1 MPDGAPLGTTAI
13 ALLLAG
19 GFAAGVVNSMA
30 GGGSL
35 LTVPLLVT
43 LGLPGTTANA
53 TNRIAVL
60 VQSIVGAW
68 RFRAEGVPGERG
80 ATHALV
86 PLLIGAA
93 AGALLVS
100 RLPHETFERLFG
112 VVMIA
117 LLVPLLRA
125 RQIGAAP
132 AVARPWPP
140 ALATLAFLAIG
151 VYGGAIQAGVGIL
164 LLLVLVRAGHGL
176 IEANS
181 IKIVA
186 VAAFTAVAVLVF
198 LATAEVVW
206 MPAIV
211 LSLGT
216 AAGADV
222 GARLAVRG
230 GERLVRPVLVA
241 AVVALAGRMLGAY

>member
-1 MPDGAPLGTTAI
+1 VPDGAPLGTTAI

-19 GFAAGVVNSMA
+19 GFVSGVVNSMA

-68 RFRAEGVPGERG
+68 RFRAEGVPGVRG

-93 AGALLVS
+93 A
-100 RLPHETFERLFG
+100 
-112 VVMIA
+112 
-117 LLVPLLRA
+117 
-125 RQIGAAP
+125 

-198 LATAEVVW
+198 LATAEVIW

-230 GERLVRPVLVA
+230 GERLVRPVLVV

>member
-1 MPDGAPLGTTAI
+1 MVPGGAAAPPTTTRTTRKASSRGDRLPAARRLLAARVPDGAPLGTTAI

-68 RFRAEGVPGERG
+68 RFRAEGVPGVRG

-100 RLPHETFERLFG
+100 WLPHETFERLFG
-112 VVMIA
+112 VVMVA

-125 RQIGAAP
+125 REIGAA
-132 AVARPWPP
+132 AAAARPWPP
-140 ALATLAFLAIG
+140 ALTTLAFLAIG
-151 VYGGAIQAGVGIL
+151 VYGGAIQAGVGISCCSSSS
-164 LLLVLVRAGHGL
+164 GP
-176 IEANS
+176 
-181 IKIVA
+181 
-186 VAAFTAVAVLVF
+186 
-198 LATAEVVW
+198 ATA
-206 MPAIV
+206 
-211 LSLGT
+211 
-216 AAGADV
+216 
-222 GARLAVRG
+222 
-230 GERLVRPVLVA
+230 
-241 AVVALAGRMLGAY
+241 

>member
-1 MPDGAPLGTTAI
+1 MPDGAPLGPTAI

-19 GFAAGVVNSMA
+19 GFVSGVVNSMA

-68 RFRAEGVPGERG
+68 RFRAEGVPGVRG

-125 RQIGAAP
+125 REIGAA
-132 AVARPWPP
+132 AAARPWPP